1 MLEHP
6 AAEAPCFVVVDLETT
21 GLDPAL
27 EAIVEVAA
35 VRITPSGEVL
45 GRYGSLVR
53 PHVPVSPA
61 SGKIHG
67 LGEEELADA
76 PKLSEVLPQLLSFC
90 GQDPLVAHHAAFDV
104 AFISRAMRAYGLPA
118 LTNPVIDT
126 LEWARELVPEQRSH
140 KLEALCIAFGVPA
153 SGFHRAM
160 ADAEALGG
168 VFPELLRR
176 YRLRLSHLLAQ
187 HERIDAVALRYAE
200 LTAEVEARQAEL
212 GELRRVLGHYFHHH
226 PNVVVPLPSGG
237 RLRQVSKAVQEYDAE
252 ALAPLL
258 NTWGL
263 SDRFWKL
270 DRQRLERWLA
280 GDRLSEA
287 QKAAVA
293 AAKLPSG
300 VQVRY
305 VLEQDNGQG
314 GTGPLSLRRAGA
326 TGPLNLNPLGGTGP
340 LPPGPGGTGLLE

>member
-6 AAEAPCFVVVDLETT
+6 AADAPCFVVLDVETT

-35 VRITPSGEVL
+35 VRIEPGGRVL
-45 GRYGSLVR
+45 GRFGSLVR

-67 LGEEELADA
+67 LGEAELAEA
-76 PKLSEVLPQLLSFC
+76 PPLGEVMPALAAFI
-90 GQDPLVAHHAAFDV
+90 GKDPLVAHHATFDLAFLG
-104 AFISRAMRAYGLPA
+104 RALKAVGLPPLDQA
-118 LTNPVIDT
+118 VVDT

-140 KLEALCIAFGVPA
+140 KLEALCVAFGVPA

-160 ADAEALGG
+160 ADAEALAG

-176 YRLRLSHLLAQ
+176 YRARLAHLHAQ
-187 HERIDAVALRYAE
+187 HGRIQEIAARYAA
-200 LTAEVEARQAEL
+200 LNAEIEARQAEL

-226 PNVVVPLPSGG
+226 PGQPLPLPGGG
-237 RLRQVSKAVQEYDAE
+237 RLKQVLKTVQEYDAE
-252 ALAPLL
+252 ALMPLL
-258 NTWGL
+258 QAWGL
-263 SDRFWKL
+263 ADRFWKL

-293 AAKLPSG
+293 EAKLPSG
-300 VQVRY
+300 LQIRY
-305 VLEQDNGQG
+305 VLEGEQG
-314 GTGPLSLRRAGA
+314 GTGVLSRRAGA
-326 TGPLNLNPLGGTGP
+326 TGPLGGLGASTGTGP
-340 LPPGPGGTGLLE
+340 LGTEALGTGPLG